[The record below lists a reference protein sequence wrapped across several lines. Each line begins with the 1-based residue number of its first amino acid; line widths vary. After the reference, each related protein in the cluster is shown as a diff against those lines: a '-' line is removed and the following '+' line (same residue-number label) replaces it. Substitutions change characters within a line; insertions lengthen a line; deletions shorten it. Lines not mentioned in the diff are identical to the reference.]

1 MNATGTAPAVEHRI
15 GETGS
20 LSVRLADWDV
30 EVIAVDGDVARIRN
44 ADGGKLPDGL
54 GIERQADG
62 IAIRQ
67 PNRSGIDLIS
77 GRRSSA
83 TRISIEIP
91 RRATAS
97 IQTASGDLQ
106 ATELRGPLES
116 RTASGEVLLIDVAGQ
131 VQVETVSGDVA
142 IRLAGPTTLAVRTVS
157 GDCVIEGGRV
167 DRFAFTT
174 TSGDM
179 RITSEL
185 GDGPHAIATVSG
197 DAIVTTRNGIRI
209 QAQTVTGDLGSDL
222 PHTSE
227 GRPGRRSLVIG
238 EGSTVVQF
246 RSVSGDLRVV
256 GPNGT
261 EQRTVIPAPPAP
273 PAPPTPPAAP
283 AFVATASAA
292 GAGSESDP
300 GADAGV
306 AAAMGPDEP
315 SNPAVE
321 AVRLDI
327 LRALERGEMD
337 IEEAA
342 AKLSALDGQTDGC
355 PA

>member
-1 MNATGTAPAVEHRI
+1 MNATDTAPAVEHRI
-15 GETGS
+15 GETGA

-30 EVIAVDGDVARIRN
+30 EVIAVDGDVARIRS

-54 GIERQADG
+54 AIQRQADG

-67 PNRSGIDLIS
+67 PNRSGFDLIS
-77 GRRSSA
+77 GARSSE
-83 TRISIEIP
+83 TRIAIEIP
-91 RRATAS
+91 TRATAS

-106 ATELRGPLES
+106 ATGLRGPLES
-116 RTASGEVLLIDVAGQ
+116 RTASGDVLLIDVAGE
-131 VQVETVSGDVA
+131 VQVETVSGDAA

-185 GDGPHAIATVSG
+185 GVGPHAIATVSG

-227 GRPGRRSLVIG
+227 GRPGRRSLIIG

-256 GPNGT
+256 GPNGA
-261 EQRTVIPAPPAP
+261 EHLMAIPQPPAPPVPPAP
-273 PAPPTPPAAP
+273 PALPNPPAAP

-292 GAGSESDP
+292 DVGTEPEP
-300 GADAGV
+300 GGHR
-306 AAAMGPDEP
+306 GHHGHH
-315 SNPAVE
+315 
-321 AVRLDI
+321 
-327 LRALERGEMD
+327 RAR
-337 IEEAA
+337 
-342 AKLSALDGQTDGC
+342 
-355 PA
+355 